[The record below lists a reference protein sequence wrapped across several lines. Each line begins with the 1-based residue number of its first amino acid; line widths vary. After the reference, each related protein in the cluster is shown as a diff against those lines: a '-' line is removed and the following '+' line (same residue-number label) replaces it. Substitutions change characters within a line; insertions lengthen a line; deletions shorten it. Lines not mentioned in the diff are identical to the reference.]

1 MYFSIKAVHYPK
13 INFAGVQNQCRGANI
28 LQLIQDL
35 HVTAG
40 SQRKEAT
47 GTPNNC
53 FLLNICLEKQKLCR
67 IFYSL
72 RKAKNF

>member
-1 MYFSIKAVHYPK
+1 MP
-13 INFAGVQNQCRGANI
+13 GANI
-28 LQLIQDL
+28 LQLTQDL